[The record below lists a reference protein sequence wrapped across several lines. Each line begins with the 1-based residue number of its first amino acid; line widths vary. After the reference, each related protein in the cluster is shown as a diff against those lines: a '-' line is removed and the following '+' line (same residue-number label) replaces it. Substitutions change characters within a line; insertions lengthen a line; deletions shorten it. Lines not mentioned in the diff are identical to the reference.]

1 MAIFC
6 TDAGHGG
13 TDSGA
18 AWQNVLEKELNLRYV
33 LAFNDE
39 LKKRG
44 HQVWTTRKTDQHVPN
59 LTTRCQLINAHH
71 SQGTPKFDAIISL
84 HCDVAAYRSASSGRY
99 MANEAVRGFYAI
111 YSRESIQGRDLA
123 KSIANEAKENG
134 IAVKD
139 GGKMTILIQS

>member
-13 TDSGA
+13 TDSGD
-18 AWQNVLEKELNLRYV
+18 AWQNVLEKELNPRYV

-39 LKKRG
+39 LKKGG
-44 HQVWTTRKTDQHVPN
+44 HHVWTSRKTDQHVPN

-99 MANEAVRGFYAI
+99 MANEAVRGFYTPSTAANR
-111 YSRESIQGRDLA
+111 SRDATWPKALPMRR
-123 KSIANEAKENG
+123 KETG
-134 IAVKD
+134 
-139 GGKMTILIQS
+139 SP

>member
-1 MAIFC
+1 M
-6 TDAGHGG
+6 
-13 TDSGA
+13 
-18 AWQNVLEKELNLRYV
+18 
-33 LAFNDE
+33 AFNDE
-39 LKKRG
+39 LKKGG

-123 KSIANEAKENG
+123 KSIANEAKGNG